1 MILYLDG
8 ESIERIAQNGKET
21 LELKEQITAPGWK
34 ERIRATLHKGR
45 FIKILTNRSNEGST
59 SNIGNENGDTRDGR
73 KRNKNPP
80 TAISV
85 NESRRK
91 KEDNMAVI
99 FMGFIIV
106 FLVCHLPRLL
116 LNIHELFTIKDAIKC
131 MMAGKNGF
139 PLWSGVAIR

>member
-1 MILYLDG
+1 M
-8 ESIERIAQNGKET
+8 
-21 LELKEQITAPGWK
+21 
-34 ERIRATLHKGR
+34 HKGR

-59 SNIGNENGDTRDGR
+59 SNIGNENGDSRDGR

-80 TAISV
+80 AAISV

-106 FLVCHLPRLL
+106 FLVLDYVHRYLIISRQPRLL
-116 LNIHELFTIKDAIKC
+116 SILETSLRNQ
-131 MMAGKNGF
+131 
-139 PLWSGVAIR
+139 